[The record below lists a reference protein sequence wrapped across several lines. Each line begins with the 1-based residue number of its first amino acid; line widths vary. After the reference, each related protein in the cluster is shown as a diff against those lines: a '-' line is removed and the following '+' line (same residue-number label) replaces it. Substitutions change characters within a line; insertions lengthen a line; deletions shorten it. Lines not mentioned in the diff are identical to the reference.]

1 MFNSMSPPCATVVK
15 IDYCYPGPNKGPE
28 EQLYIYGVT
37 MNPPCGTT
45 FTPAM
50 MREIG
55 KALLEANPR
64 NFYCSPCPLVGP
76 EWQVGWASCAKNQ
89 TNPDGSVSLI
99 ACSAY
104 TKCIDKYNVCCDAQ
118 GNKIMTWVGSAAGLE
133 CGQEDPEVP
142 IDPACGVMC
151 FPSGQ

>member
-1 MFNSMSPPCATVVK
+1 MRTLKNLMSAVLVLLGIALTSPATSNAQCPVGWLSGTITIPVVFNSMSPPCATVVK

-89 TNPDGSVSLI
+89 TNPAS
-99 ACSAY
+99 
-104 TKCIDKYNVCCDAQ
+104 
-118 GNKIMTWVGSAAGLE
+118 
-133 CGQEDPEVP
+133 P
-142 IDPACGVMC
+142 
-151 FPSGQ
+151 